1 MRDLI
6 VGVLIL
12 LVATLVLFAAVTRLT
27 VRWHPRVNDATA
39 AGVLILLGF
48 YIRYVWDNIELA
60 RWLPI
65 SNLIIVG
72 NWLPLGIAVLGG
84 LAWNRV
90 PPPITRKL
98 FAVAL
103 LFSVAVFAV
112 YSPFRGEPPV
122 CHDTW
127 EDGVCR
133 QTTQATC
140 SAAAAATMLR
150 DHKIIATEQEMVD
163 LCLTRTGT
171 TWLGLY
177 RGLKLKTAGTEWDVE
192 IISGDI
198 DELLKDP
205 QESKIVFLRLTA
217 DVAEKNSQYEAKGW
231 IAGTSHSAVLL
242 RVFGNQNCLMGDPAV
257 GMERLSVVDLMQL
270 YEGRGMRLVQRSGP

>member
-1 MRDLI
+1 MTDLL

-12 LVATLVLFAAVTRLT
+12 TLATVTIFSVVTRLT
-27 VRWHPRVNDATA
+27 ARWHPRVNDAIA
-39 AGVLILLGF
+39 AGVLVLLGY
-48 YIRYVWDNIELA
+48 YIRYVWDNVELA
-60 RWLPI
+60 RWLPV

-72 NWLPLGIAVLGG
+72 NWLPLGIAALGG

-98 FAVAL
+98 FAVGL
-103 LFSVAVFAV
+103 LFAVAAYAV
-112 YSPFRGEPPV
+112 YSPFRGKAPE

-133 QTTQATC
+133 QTTQDTC

-150 DHKIIATEQEMVD
+150 DHKINATEQEMVD
-163 LCLTRTGT
+163 LCITRTGT

-177 RGLKLKTAGTEWDVE
+177 RGLKLKTAGTDWDVE

-217 DVAEKNSQYEAKGW
+217 DVADKNPQYEAKGW

-242 RVFGNQNCLMGDPAV
+242 RVSGNQNCLMGDPAV
-257 GMERLSVVDLMQL
+257 GLERLPVGDLVQL
-270 YEGRGMRLVQRSGP
+270 YEGRGMRLVRRPWP